1 MIWLRVDKF
10 CLCTPQDLFWT
21 VLRDLCFH
29 FLATKHQTLISG
41 SNLTRLISLCF
52 LWQKHDSQSSFVFD
66 KIARAFF
73 VFQHRKRFDLDRTPK
88 RTGLSVARVF
98 LFCHQICRAHATLH
112 RCAHK
117 TFHVSSSR
125 VLYIIFYRALATTT
139 TLLKYQNMYCVML
152 IYAREQLRPPGLSWT
167 KYFSSKIQKN

>member
-1 MIWLRVDKF
+1 MIHAF
-10 CLCTPQDLFWT
+10 IS
-21 VLRDLCFH
+21 
-29 FLATKHQTLISG
+29 LATKHQRLISG
-41 SNLTRLISLCF
+41 SNLSTYITVLSVTKTWLTIILCF
-52 LWQKHDSQSSFVFD
+52 LHT
-66 KIARAFF
+66 IARAFF
-73 VFQHRKRFDLDRTPK
+73 VFQLWKRLDLNRTPR

-98 LFCHQICRAHATLH
+98 FFCHQICRAYATLH
-112 RCAHK
+112 KCAHK

-152 IYAREQLRPPGLSWT
+152 IYAREQLRPAGLSWT